1 MKTPEEYELELLE
14 KEMNMK
20 DKGPNDLE
28 WIIEKLKK
36 ENYRLEMEVEMLKKD
51 MAFLQEEFQAE
62 RLKNERRENDIIK
75 LQKSDN

>member
-1 MKTPEEYELELLE
+1 MMLLVIK
-14 KEMNMK
+14 KERLRNVQN

-51 MAFLQEEFQAE
+51 IEFLREELQARSLE
-62 RLKNERRENDIIK
+62 KRNDW
-75 LQKSDN
+75 

>member
-1 MKTPEEYELELLE
+1 MMLLVIKE
-14 KEMNMK
+14 KGKNVPN

-51 MAFLQEEFQAE
+51 IEFLREELQARSLE
-62 RLKNERRENDIIK
+62 KRNDW
-75 LQKSDN
+75 

>member
-1 MKTPEEYELELLE
+1 MMLLVI
-14 KEMNMK
+14 KKGVKNVPN

-51 MAFLQEEFQAE
+51 LAFLQEELQAVKME
-62 RLKNERRENDIIK
+62 YG
-75 LQKSDN
+75 KSNN

>member
-1 MKTPEEYELELLE
+1 MMLLVI
-14 KEMNMK
+14 KERGKNVPN

-51 MAFLQEEFQAE
+51 IEFLREELQARSLE
-62 RLKNERRENDIIK
+62 KRNDW
-75 LQKSDN
+75 

>member
-1 MKTPEEYELELLE
+1 MMFLVIKKRGKNVP
-14 KEMNMK
+14 N

-51 MAFLQEEFQAE
+51 IEFLREELQARSLE
-62 RLKNERRENDIIK
+62 KRNDW
-75 LQKSDN
+75 

>member
-1 MKTPEEYELELLE
+1 MMCLATK
-14 KEMNMK
+14 KERLKNVQN

-51 MAFLQEEFQAE
+51 LAFLQEELQAAKIE
-62 RLKNERRENDIIK
+62 YG
-75 LQKSDN
+75 KSNN